1 MRIKV
6 KSILAFNTV
15 MARFAPSQS
24 GKMAYLQ
31 NHDKSINIFA
41 VEACDVCGCNCQG
54 ANHITIVNPRQ
65 FVIDGLHRR
74 DILPAF
80 IVDEGG
86 CDDDGNFVC
95 PSCYEE
101 GEVNKAML
109 KSEAGLG

>member
-6 KSILAFNTV
+6 KSVIAFNTV

-24 GKMAYLQ
+24 GKMAYFVE
-31 NHDKSINIFA
+31 DDSFTIFA
-41 VEACDVCGCNCQG
+41 VEKCDVCGGECQG
-54 ANHITIVNPRQ
+54 ANPITIVNPRQ
-65 FVIDGLHRR
+65 FVITGLHTRG
-74 DILPAF
+74 IFASL
-80 IVDEGG
+80 ITDEGG